1 MMIWKPPLPRPPQGS
16 RRPSA
21 PRREHPTL
29 FHFTFQR
36 TTLPN
41 SATRS
46 TESIYKEPPPNV
58 KIEKGFFQSKSLA
71 LFPAPGIEHHRRPVQ
86 GVMPAAEVYP
96 SRPEAI
102 AHYQHPINSYCR
114 TQTSVRPSPRRRKR
128 ASVPPPA
135 ARHNNTE
142 LLCRLWPPLFR
153 SAFRGHHRYRYSLRP
168 FYHLQWK
175 TAGSQPSGNVVV
187 SLAILRFI
195 DPYLRR
201 KNA

>member
-102 AHYQHPINSYCR
+102 AHYQHPINSIAEHKHP
-114 TQTSVRPSPRRRKR
+114 SVRL
-128 ASVPPPA
+128 
-135 ARHNNTE
+135 H
-142 LLCRLWPPLFR
+142 
-153 SAFRGHHRYRYSLRP
+153 
-168 FYHLQWK
+168 
-175 TAGSQPSGNVVV
+175 TAGNERLDRHPLVVIKV
-187 SLAILRFI
+187 SCWLFSPVHCVQSFCWSDKVS
-195 DPYLRR
+195 DPVSFSRDVIQMDGLLNGR
-201 KNA
+201 

>member
-1 MMIWKPPLPRPPQGS
+1 MMIWKPPLPRPPQRS
-16 RRPSA
+16 RRSSA

-41 SATRS
+41 LAMRS

-102 AHYQHPINSYCR
+102 AHYQHLINSIAEHKHPV
-114 TQTSVRPSPRRRKR
+114 VRL
-128 ASVPPPA
+128 
-135 ARHNNTE
+135 H
-142 LLCRLWPPLFR
+142 
-153 SAFRGHHRYRYSLRP
+153 
-168 FYHLQWK
+168 
-175 TAGSQPSGNVVV
+175 TAGNERLYRQPLVVIIIPSCCV
-187 SLAILRFI
+187 GYGLHFFDPPFEGIIDIDIHCGRFTI
-195 DPYLRR
+195 CNGKQPALSPPEM
-201 KNA
+201 

>member
-1 MMIWKPPLPRPPQGS
+1 MIWKPPLPRPPQGS

-58 KIEKGFFQSKSLA
+58 KIEKERFQSESLA
-71 LFPAPGIEHHRRPVQ
+71 LFPAAGIEHHRRPVQ

-102 AHYQHPINSYCR
+102 AHYQHPINSIAEHKHP
-114 TQTSVRPSPRRRKR
+114 SVAFCAAVADRRPQHPHNLLFRK
-128 ASVPPPA
+128 
-135 ARHNNTE
+135 
-142 LLCRLWPPLFR
+142 PPL
-153 SAFRGHHRYRYSLRP
+153 
-168 FYHLQWK
+168 
-175 TAGSQPSGNVVV
+175 
-187 SLAILRFI
+187 
-195 DPYLRR
+195 
-201 KNA
+201 